1 MKNLLERKYY
11 MPFNL
16 QLFAEG
22 SEDDLKD
29 ESNGNDEEKKEE
41 KKYSDSDLEQIINR
55 KFAKWKTE
63 QEKAEEEAKK
73 LAEMNAQQRAEAERD
88 KYLEELNKLKHENAI
103 ASMRNEAR
111 KMFATSSMN
120 VSDELLDL
128 LVCSDA
134 DKTKKAVDSFTEMFQ
149 NEVEKEVK
157 ERLKGGTPKRGSG
170 KNVTRDSILS
180 ISDPLERQRMIA
192 ENMDLFK

>member
-55 KFAKWKTE
+55 
-63 QEKAEEEAKK
+63 
-73 LAEMNAQQRAEAERD
+73 
-88 KYLEELNKLKHENAI
+88 
-103 ASMRNEAR
+103 
-111 KMFATSSMN
+111 TSESDILSTDVAN
-120 VSDELLDL
+120 VSNKQDIALHTM
-128 LVCSDA
+128 SY
-134 DKTKKAVDSFTEMFQ
+134 
-149 NEVEKEVK
+149 
-157 ERLKGGTPKRGSG
+157 PRG
-170 KNVTRDSILS
+170 
-180 ISDPLERQRMIA
+180 A
-192 ENMDLFK
+192 